1 MTAAELIFPDT
12 TVLVNF
18 ALIDRMDLLE
28 QLVNGRGTWCGTVS
42 EECARRAE
50 RMNLPEM
57 LRSSQIFGEPI
68 RLVTRAEFD
77 DYHLNLDWFAS
88 VSSDPHAGH
97 EGESE
102 TLAIM
107 LNREESGLMVTDD
120 TSVPKRVEV
129 LQAQQRISVCTTWDL
144 LRIAL
149 WRGQIEEKSFWD
161 YRRTLL
167 TEGRGCPSRVR
178 NPNLCAQ
185 WIKRPS

>member
-28 QLVNGRGTWCGTVS
+28 QIVNGRGTWCGTVS

-50 RMNLPEM
+50 RMELPEM
-57 LRSSQIFGEPI
+57 LRSTQIFGEPV

-77 DYHLNLDWFAS
+77 DYQLNLDWFAS
-88 VSSDPHAGH
+88 VSTDPNAGH

-107 LNREESGLMVTDD
+107 INRKESGLMVTDD

-149 WRGQIEEKSFWD
+149 WRGQIEETDFWA

-167 TEGRGCPSRVR
+167 GNKRGCPNHVR
-178 NPNLCAQ
+178 RAELCAA
-185 WIKRPS
+185 WIKRSS